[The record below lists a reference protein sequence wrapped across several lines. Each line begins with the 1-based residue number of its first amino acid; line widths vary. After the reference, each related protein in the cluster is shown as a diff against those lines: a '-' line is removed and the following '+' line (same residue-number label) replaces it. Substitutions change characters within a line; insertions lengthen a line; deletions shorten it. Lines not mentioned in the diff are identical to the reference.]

1 MAKNPLAIR
10 RGNKNPGGS
19 FRSFALLKIDRVN
32 IMKIKSIR
40 RICLFLGLI
49 AGNPFS
55 AFAQQAKKYTISG
68 YVREQSTG
76 EALIGASVSIREPI
90 KGTATNTYGFYS
102 ITADSGTYTLIV
114 SFVGLQEH
122 RQQITLDRDILLDI
136 KMLPKVAQEVVITD
150 KKADENITEGQMSAN
165 RLEMKQVKQIPAFMG
180 EVDVLKTIQLL
191 PGVKG
196 GAEGNS
202 GFYVR
207 GGGPDQNL
215 ILLDEATV
223 YNAGHLFGFFSVFN
237 GDAVKDIN
245 LIKGGMPAQYGG
257 RLSSVLDISMKEG
270 NNQRFNVNGGI
281 GVISSRLTVQ
291 GPIKKDTASFIVSA
305 RRTYIDVLMQPFI
318 KDDSPFKGS
327 GYYFYDLNTK
337 VNWRINDKNRIFLSG
352 YFGRDVFTYN
362 DNESNFKVSI
372 PWGNATTSLRWNH
385 LVGPKMFMN
394 TTAVFSDYQF
404 EFGAEQEGFEFKLFS
419 GIRDFNGKLDFSYL
433 PNNNHYIRFG
443 TNYTWHT
450 FTPNNVSAKSGE
462 TEFDLGGLKKQFAHE
477 AAIYI
482 NDDWDITPR
491 LRVTA
496 GLRYSYFMQVGPFDR
511 FIKDVTGRTVDTISY
526 GNLEKVKDYG
536 GIEPRLSMRFII
548 DEYSSVKAA
557 FTQNYQYVH
566 LATLSPISLPTDIW
580 VPCSDVVK
588 PQLGW
593 QYAAGYFRNFFNN
606 NYESSV
612 ELYYKKMLNQV
623 EFAPGA
629 LPEDN
634 VNNNTDNNFVFG
646 TGESYGAE
654 FYFKKR
660 TGKLQGWI
668 GYTLSWT
675 TRTFPDIDN
684 GQSFYARYDRRHD
697 VSVVAMYDLN
707 DRWSFGAVFV
717 YGTGNAITLPVSR
730 YIIEGMIV
738 SDYGPRNSFRMSP
751 YHRMD
756 ISATYNCKERKLFRK
771 LPYRNS
777 WNFSVYNVY
786 NRHNP
791 YFIFFDTEGSIQE
804 GNLKVVAK
812 QVSLFPILPS
822 VTWNFNF

>member
-1 MAKNPLAIR
+1 MRQHVIIR
-10 RGNKNPGGS
+10 
-19 FRSFALLKIDRVN
+19 FLVFCAAVLLVVPAN
-32 IMKIKSIR
+32 
-40 RICLFLGLI
+40 
-49 AGNPFS
+49 
-55 AFAQQAKKYTISG
+55 AQQKKKYTISG
-68 YVREQSTG
+68 YVREAATG
-76 EALIGASVSIREPI
+76 EALIGAVVTIREPYR
-90 KGTATNTYGFYS
+90 GTAANSYGYYS
-102 ITADSGTYTLIV
+102 ITADSGEYDLAV
-114 SFVGLQEH
+114 SFVGLEDFKQH
-122 RQQITLDRDILLDI
+122 IVLNNDVHLDI
-136 KMLPKVAQEVVITD
+136 KMLPKAKTEVVITEN
-150 KKADENITEGQMSAN
+150 KGDENVKDGQMSAN

-180 EVDVLKTIQLL
+180 EVDILKTIQLL

-270 NNQRFNVNGGI
+270 NNQNYRVDGGI
-281 GVISSRLTVQ
+281 GLIASRLTVQ

-305 RRTYIDVLMQPFI
+305 RRTYIDVVAEPFI

-337 VNWRINDKNRIFLSG
+337 INWRINAKNTVFASG

-362 DNESNFKVSI
+362 DSKSDFKVTI
-372 PWGNATTSLRWNH
+372 PWGNATSSLRWNH
-385 LVGPKMFMN
+385 LIGSKMFMN
-394 TTAVFSDYQF
+394 TTLVFSDYNF
-404 EFGAEQEGFEFKLFS
+404 SFGAEQDGFEFKLFS
-419 GIRDFNGKLDFSYL
+419 GIRDYNAKLDFTYL
-433 PNNNHYIRFG
+433 PNSKHYLRFG
-443 TNYTWHT
+443 MNYTWHR

-462 TEFDLGGLKKQFAHE
+462 TEFDLGGLIRQYAHE
-477 AAIYI
+477 AAVYI
-482 NDDWDITPR
+482 NDDWDISER
-491 LRVTA
+491 IRVSA
-496 GLRYSYFMQVGPFDR
+496 GLRYSYFMMVGPFNR
-511 FIKDVTGRTVDTISY
+511 YIQDVTGSIVDTLVY
-526 GNLEKVKDYG
+526 GKMKKVKDYG
-536 GIEPRLSMRFII
+536 GLEPRLSVRYLI
-548 DEYSSVKAA
+548 DENSSVKAS

-580 VPCSDVVK
+580 VPCSDIVK

-593 QYAAGYFRNFFNN
+593 QYAAGYFRNFHDNMF
-606 NYESSV
+606 ESSV
-612 ELYYKKMLNQV
+612 EVYYKKMLNQV

-646 TGESYGAE
+646 TGTSYGAE
-654 FYFKKR
+654 FFLKKR
-660 TGKLQGWI
+660 LGKFNGWI

-675 TRTFPDIDN
+675 KRSFPDIED
-684 GQSFYARYDRRHD
+684 GKEFYARYDRRHD
-697 VSVVAMYDLN
+697 ISVVAIYDLN
-707 DRWSFGAVFV
+707 ERLTFGAVFV
-717 YGTGNAITLPVSR
+717 YGTGNAITLPVAR
-730 YIIEGMIV
+730 YILEGQIV
-738 SDYGPRNSFRMSP
+738 SEYGSRNSFRMEA

-756 ISATYNCKERKLFRK
+756 ISVTYTCKQKALFKKK
-771 LPYRNS
+771 LPFQSS

-786 NRHNP
+786 NHHNP
-791 YFIFFDTEGSIQE
+791 YFIFFDNEGSIQE
-804 GNLKVVAK
+804 GNLKVTAK

-822 VTWNFNF
+822 ITWNFNF